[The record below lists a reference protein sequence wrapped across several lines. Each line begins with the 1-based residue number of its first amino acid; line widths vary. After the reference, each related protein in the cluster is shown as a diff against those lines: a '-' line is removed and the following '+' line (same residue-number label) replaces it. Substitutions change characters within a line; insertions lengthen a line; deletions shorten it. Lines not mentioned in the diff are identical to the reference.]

1 MLVGPS
7 PDISGLSEAEI
18 DATIRAWATAELAKL
33 DADPRYYT
41 TSIAMDDLDAVRDA
55 LNYERINLFGASY
68 GATAVQYYIRQ
79 HEDRLRSVVLDGATL
94 LDVPVFERIAP
105 SSQAALDELF
115 ERCAADSACATAYPD
130 LVTEF
135 DEVLAELDVGPVT
148 TTVATPG
155 TRDPMVIDVS
165 SFTGAVH
172 DGLLG
177 ATTSAHLP
185 WFIDAAA
192 DGRWDD
198 VANAI
203 LTVSGGSGRDG
214 GPVMAAVIRCSEA
227 WARYDPAKVARA
239 GAGRY
244 YLDVQL
250 EAAAEQALSC
260 QYVPHG
266 IVPVDD
272 TEPARTD
279 VPVLLVVGS
288 ADPQDPPSNVAAA
301 PELFP
306 NSRTVVAEGHGHTVA
321 HLGCM
326 PTIVDAFIAAGT
338 VDGLDTSCVADG
350 VPLPSFQLP

>member
-1 MLVGPS
+1 M
-7 PDISGLSEAEI
+7 
-18 DATIRAWATAELAKL
+18 
-33 DADPRYYT
+33 
-41 TSIAMDDLDAVRDA
+41 
-55 LNYERINLFGASY
+55 
-68 GATAVQYYIRQ
+68 
-79 HEDRLRSVVLDGATL
+79 
-94 LDVPVFERIAP
+94 
-105 SSQAALDELF
+105 
-115 ERCAADSACATAYPD
+115 
-130 LVTEF
+130 
-135 DEVLAELDVGPVT
+135 VLAELEAEPVT

-172 DGLLG
+172 NGLLG

-203 LTVSGGSGRDG
+203 LVASGGSGGDG

-227 WARYDPAKVARA
+227 WARFDPDDVARL
-239 GAGRY
+239 GAESY

-250 EAAAEQALSC
+250 EEAAEQALSC

-272 TEPARTD
+272 AEPARTD

-288 ADPQDPPSNVAAA
+288 ADPQDPPSNIAAA
-301 PELFP
+301 PEDFP
-306 NSRTVVAEGHGHTVA
+306 NSLTVVAEGHGHTVA
-321 HLGCM
+321 HVGCM

-338 VDGLDTSCVADG
+338 VDGLDTSCVRDG
-350 VPLPSFQLP
+350 VPLPPFRLP